1 MLIRVRDYYD
11 GIERVYKGES
21 IIEAKEAIKR
31 QIDDTSGECYL
42 AISVK
47 CKSCDCDNCVNIC
60 CEDIETELSNYADHY
75 IEEIMAS
82 L

>member
-1 MLIRVRDYYD
+1 MLIKVHDCYD

-31 QIDDTSGECYL
+31 RIDDTSGECYL
-42 AISVK
+42 GIHVK
-47 CKSCDCDNCVNIC
+47 CNNCDCDNCDNVHC
-60 CEDIETELSNYADHY
+60 YDIENSLGNYADNY
-75 IEEIMAS
+75 IAEVMAS

>member
-21 IIEAKEAIKR
+21 IIEAQEAIKR
-31 QIDDTSGECYL
+31 HIDDTSGECYL
-42 AISVK
+42 SISVK
-47 CKSCDCDNCVNIC
+47 CNGCDCDKCVNIN

-75 IEEIMAS
+75 TEEIMAT